1 MALLDGIVNL
11 DEMVTM
17 GVLSEIDAEWNIIEV
32 IESILKTKGIQY

>member
-1 MALLDGIVNL
+1 MALLDGIVKL
-11 DEMVTM
+11 DEKVTM